1 MGAPT
6 LYWDP
11 KSAARSNGDISVDP
25 SSVRSVTNLRMEEH
39 TPESPDNAAA
49 EDTVRA
55 SAKFTRTKALISA
68 AVRLWELKRGI
79 GSN

>member
-1 MGAPT
+1 MGAPS

-11 KSAARSNGDISVDP
+11 KSATRNNGDTSVGPSSARSVK
-25 SSVRSVTNLRMEEH
+25 NLRIQEH
-39 TPESPDNAAA
+39 TPELPDNYAA

-55 SAKFTRTKALISA
+55 SAKFVRTKALISA

-79 GSN
+79 SW

>member
-1 MGAPT
+1 MGAPS

-11 KSAARSNGDISVDP
+11 KSATRSNGDTSVGP
-25 SSVRSVTNLRMEEH
+25 PSVRSVKNLRMQEY
-39 TPESPDNAAA
+39 TPELPDNAA

-55 SAKFTRTKALISA
+55 SAKFVRTKALISA

-79 GSN
+79 G

>member
-11 KSAARSNGDISVDP
+11 KSATRSNGDRTIGS
-25 SSVRSVTNLRMEEH
+25 SSVRSVKNLSMPEH
-39 TPESPDNAAA
+39 TPELPDNYAG
-49 EDTVRA
+49 EDTVHA
-55 SAKFTRTKALISA
+55 SAMSTRTKALISA

-79 GSN
+79 G

>member
-1 MGAPT
+1 MGAAS

-11 KSAARSNGDISVDP
+11 KSATRSNGDTSVDP
-25 SSVRSVTNLRMEEH
+25 PSVRSVKNLRMQEH
-39 TPESPDNAAA
+39 TPELPDNAAA

-79 GSN
+79 G

>member
-1 MGAPT
+1 MQ
-6 LYWDP
+6 
-11 KSAARSNGDISVDP
+11 
-25 SSVRSVTNLRMEEH
+25 EH
-39 TPESPDNAAA
+39 TPDLPDNDAA

-79 GSN
+79 G

>member
-1 MGAPT
+1 MGAPS

-11 KSAARSNGDISVDP
+11 KSATRSNGDTNVGP
-25 SSVRSVTNLRMEEH
+25 SSVRSVKNLRMQEH
-39 TPESPDNAAA
+39 TPDLPDNDAA

-55 SAKFTRTKALISA
+55 SAKFVRTKALISA

-79 GSN
+79 G